1 MALRIQTTNVPTVTR
16 TGAGRKPK
24 PLTDDEIEIITAL
37 KGLTDGKALSFT
49 NPVAVPND
57 PKATKRATDALL
69 RHVRN
74 AFDDEDL
81 TVRSVIAE
89 ETITLWVRPGRII
102 RPRKSE
108 D

>member
-1 MALRIQTTNVPTVTR
+1 MALNILTTEIPTVTR

-24 PLTDDEIEIITAL
+24 PLTDDEVAIITAI
-37 KGLTDGKALSFT
+37 KGLTDGKALTFT
-49 NPVAVPND
+49 NPVAVPNNA
-57 PKATKRATDALL
+57 KATKRATDALL

-81 TVRSVIAE
+81 TVRSVIAGD
-89 ETITLWVRPGRII
+89 TITLWVRPGRII

>member
-1 MALRIQTTNVPTVTR
+1 MALKFQTTNVPTVTR

-24 PLTDDEIEIITAL
+24 PLTEDETTIISAI
-37 KGLTDGKALSFT
+37 KGLSDGKALTFC
-49 NPVAVPND
+49 NPVAVEGD

-74 AFDDEDL
+74 AFNDEDL
-81 TVRSVIAE
+81 TIRSIIAGD
-89 ETITLWVRPGRII
+89 TITLWVRPGKIN

>member
-1 MALRIQTTNVPTVTR
+1 MALKIQTTEVPTVTR

-24 PLTDDEIEIITAL
+24 PLTDDETAIISAL
-37 KGLTDGKALSFT
+37 KGLDEGKALTFD
-49 NPVAVPND
+49 NPVAVEGD
-57 PKATKRATDALL
+57 PKGTKRATDALL

-81 TVRSVIAE
+81 TIRSVIAE
-89 ETITLWVRPGRII
+89 GSITLWVRPGKIV
-102 RPRKSE
+102 RPRKNE

>member
-1 MALRIQTTNVPTVTR
+1 MALNIQTTAVPTVTR

-24 PLTDDEIEIITAL
+24 PLTEDETAIIDAL
-37 KGLTDGKALSFT
+37 KNLPEGKALTFD
-49 NPVAVPND
+49 NPVAVDND

-74 AFDDEDL
+74 AFEDEDL
-81 TVRSVIAE
+81 TIRSVITGE
-89 ETITLWVRPGRII
+89 SITLWARAGKIV
-102 RPRKSE
+102 RPRKNE

>member
-1 MALRIQTTNVPTVTR
+1 MALKIQTTEVPTVTR

-24 PLTDDEIEIITAL
+24 PLTNDECSIISAL
-37 KGLTDGKALSFT
+37 KSLEEGKALTFG
-49 NPVAVPND
+49 NPVAVEGD
-57 PKATKRATDALL
+57 TKATKRATDALL

-81 TVRSVIAE
+81 TIRSVIAGD
-89 ETITLWVRPGRII
+89 TITLWVRPGKIN

>member
-1 MALRIQTTNVPTVTR
+1 MALNIQTTNVPTVTR

-24 PLTDDEIEIITAL
+24 PLTQDETTIIAAL
-37 KGLTDGKALSFT
+37 KDLPEGKALTFD
-49 NPVAVPND
+49 NPVAVAKD
-57 PKATKRATDALL
+57 DKATKRNTDALL

-81 TVRSVIAE
+81 TIRSVIAGD
-89 ETITLWVRPGRII
+89 TITLWVRPGKIN

>member
-1 MALRIQTTNVPTVTR
+1 MALKIQTTEVPTVTR

-24 PLTDDEIEIITAL
+24 PLTEDEKAIISAL
-37 KGLTDGKALSFT
+37 KGLNDGKALSFT
-49 NPVAVPND
+49 NPVAVKGD
-57 PKATKRATDALL
+57 PKGTKRATDALL

-74 AFDDEDL
+74 AFEDEDL
-81 TVRSVIAE
+81 TIRSVIAE
-89 ETITLWVRPGRII
+89 GTITLWVRPGKIS

>member
-1 MALRIQTTNVPTVTR
+1 MALMIQTTSVPTVTR

-24 PLTDDEIEIITAL
+24 PLTDDETAIIDAL
-37 KGLTDGKALSFT
+37 KNLPEGKALTFG
-49 NPVAVPND
+49 NPVAVAND
-57 PKATKRATDALL
+57 PKGTKRATDALL

-74 AFDDEDL
+74 AFEDEDL
-81 TVRSVIAE
+81 TIRSVLTE
-89 ETITLWVRPGRII
+89 GSITLWVRPGKII

>member
-1 MALRIQTTNVPTVTR
+1 MALKIQTTEIPTVTR

-24 PLTDDEIEIITAL
+24 PLTDDEVAIISAL
-37 KGLTDGKALSFT
+37 KGLNDGQALSFA

-57 PKATKRATDALL
+57 PKGTKRATDALL
-69 RHVRN
+69 RHVRT

-81 TVRSVIAE
+81 TIRSVIAE
-89 ETITLWVRPGRII
+89 GSITLWVRPGKIN

>member
-1 MALRIQTTNVPTVTR
+1 MALKIQTTEVPTVTR

-24 PLTDDEIEIITAL
+24 PLTDDETAIITAL
-37 KGLTDGKALSFT
+37 KALPEGKALTFD
-49 NPVAVPND
+49 NPVAVAKD
-57 PKATKRATDALL
+57 DKATKRATDALL

-74 AFDDEDL
+74 AFEDEDL
-81 TVRSVIAE
+81 TIRSVITE
-89 ETITLWVRPGRII
+89 GSITLWVRPGKII

>member
-1 MALRIQTTNVPTVTR
+1 MALKIQTTNVPTVTR

-24 PLTDDEIEIITAL
+24 PLTDDETTIISAL
-37 KGLTDGKALSFT
+37 KGLSDGKALSFS
-49 NPVAVPND
+49 NPVAVAND
-57 PKATKRATDALL
+57 PKTTRRATDALL

-81 TVRSVIAE
+81 TIRSVIAGD
-89 ETITLWVRPGRII
+89 TITLWVRPGKIN